1 MREYCRLQLT
11 PPENAIANIGD
22 RLHQMSP
29 SRLEQ
34 QGRRYYVAGQ
44 KKRQDLAA
52 AVGQGGDRRRPSIAD
67 DWYHVM
73 QIFIAAN
80 NSPGKGEVVGLV
92 NRDWCRAGDCLAD
105 IQFNARTDFG
115 RHLRWNGAR
124 IALDE
129 AQLNGHG
136 SEISMFVF
144 VHYCW

>member
-1 MREYCRLQLT
+1 
-11 PPENAIANIGD
+11 
-22 RLHQMSP
+22 
-29 SRLEQ
+29 
-34 QGRRYYVAGQ
+34 
-44 KKRQDLAA
+44 
-52 AVGQGGDRRRPSIAD
+52 
-67 DWYHVM
+67 M
-73 QIFIAAN
+73 QIFIATN

-105 IQFNARTDFG
+105 IQLNARTNFA

-144 VHYCW
+144 AHYCWESHETHFCAVVVLQPIFRERREVDSLRRTNTVEGNASSRQVKGNCNKLS

>member
-1 MREYCRLQLT
+1 
-11 PPENAIANIGD
+11 
-22 RLHQMSP
+22 
-29 SRLEQ
+29 
-34 QGRRYYVAGQ
+34 
-44 KKRQDLAA
+44 
-52 AVGQGGDRRRPSIAD
+52 
-67 DWYHVM
+67 M

-105 IQFNARTDFG
+105 IQLNARTSFV

-144 VHYCW
+144 CPLLLVVSRGTPCAIVVLQPIFQERRELDSLRRTNTVESNASSRQVKCNCNKLS